1 MTWIARASQR
11 KTVRRAAQTVCQA
24 VVAEG
29 FSLVSER
36 AIDLSID
43 GMLLA
48 SDHEPE
54 VGTEV
59 IVSFRA
65 PGTGIWLDAEATV
78 ARIVRG
84 RRRSDPARGIG
95 LRFRGLDSVS
105 RAILDGSLA
114 GRPPP
119 VPARLVR
126 KDYART
132 VRSIRGF

>member
-11 KTVRRAAQTVCQA
+11 ETVRRAVGTVCQA
-24 VVAEG
+24 VVEEG
-29 FSLVSER
+29 FSLIGER
-36 AIDLSID
+36 ALDLSLD

-48 SDHEPE
+48 SDREPE
-54 VGTEV
+54 VGTDV
-59 IVSFRA
+59 IVAFRA

-78 ARIVRG
+78 VRIVRG

-95 LRFRGLDSVS
+95 LRFRRLDSVS

-132 VRSIRGF
+132 VRTIRGL